1 LSKIKYSTVFIIVD
15 NNTNEFCFKLL
26 PLIETDATIE
36 IIEFEAGEINKN
48 IDTCIEI
55 WNVLTELGADRKV
68 L

>member
-15 NNTNEFCFKLL
+15 NNTNEFCLPKLL

-36 IIEFEAGEINKN
+36 IIEFEGEINKN
-48 IDTCIEI
+48 IDTVSKFGI
-55 WNVLTELGADRKV
+55 LTELGADRKV